1 MIDIFKD
8 NFHIFINESINL
20 KGGTAILIDR
30 QITDNITLVE
40 KSSDS
45 RITSVKFVVGK
56 QHLHILNIYA
66 PSGSKNHQERENL

>member
-1 MIDIFKD
+1 MF
-8 NFHIFINESINL
+8 FLNESINL

-45 RITSVKFVVGK
+45 RITSVKFGV
-56 QHLHILNIYA
+56 
-66 PSGSKNHQERENL
+66 